1 MLSKENI
8 VNQLFDLFIFLSLP
22 GGSFLGSHVLHGG
35 QRGAQSSIGV
45 TQSEALAAS
54 EQQGGSQEIRLR
66 HGLYLEKVSSPFF
79 GVSRLVDH
87 LKSLSNHYSG
97 GRHIALRNANA

>member
-1 MLSKENI
+1 M
-8 VNQLFDLFIFLSLP
+8 
-22 GGSFLGSHVLHGG
+22 GGK
-35 QRGAQSSIGV
+35 QGAQSSIGV
-45 TQSEALAAS
+45 MQSEAPAAS
-54 EQQGGSQEIRLR
+54 EQQGDSQEISLT

-87 LKSLSNHYSG
+87 LKSLSNPYSG